1 MEISRGPALALR
13 QDQVHAK
20 LRAMYGISNSEW
32 KSYLSGHRHP
42 MNRLLHVLGWTV
54 LLGCLLAAAW
64 FGSWLLVAA
73 GIAGSY
79 ALAWLGHFVF
89 ERNTPQTFQRPLFS
103 ALASLR
109 LFLSIVSGRTPLDA
123 IAGKPRY
130 KSD

>member
-1 MEISRGPALALR
+1 VGPEWRFREASLWRLGRPRAR
-13 QDQVHAK
+13 AK

-64 FGSWLLVAA
+64 FGSWVLVAS

-79 ALAWLGHFVF
+79 ALAWLGHFAF
-89 ERNTPQTFQRPLFS
+89 ERNTPESFRRPLFS

-109 LFLSIVSGRTPLDA
+109 LFVSMLFCRPD
-123 IAGKPRY
+123 R
-130 KSD
+130 